1 MIGDDLIR
9 ALEKLG
15 LKKGALEDFRLK
27 FNRLENL
34 INSFGRTEVGSFS
47 GYLKGTAGVLSSTTT
62 VPSGDIEG
70 ATEAAQD
77 AVGAMIADTVTIDL
91 TYTDATPELRA
102 DVKADSISNAYLAN
116 MANATFKARNT
127 AGTGDPEDVS
137 AANSRTL
144 LGLRTIATQ
153 NSPLPIANGG
163 SGQTAQ
169 QTALDALTNVSAA
182 TNEHVLTK
190 DTATGNAKFKA
201 AAGGG
206 VTAVTGTSPIASSG
220 GTTPAI
226 SISAATQGAAG
237 SMSAADKTKIDGIES
252 GATADQTANE
262 ILAATKTVDG
272 TGSGLDADLLDGHE
286 WSEISV
292 GSTYTTVTTRTRAGI
307 LAAIATL
314 PSSGGVVFMPKGD
327 AYLINTDMNISADG
341 TSDIPSTM
349 NNITLLGEGMGGS
362 DFFRGSGGGGAYVG
376 GATVLQWT
384 KGSGGTVIT
393 VNGRITGCKLENFV
407 IDGGN
412 SASTL
417 IDSNRA
423 TLLRVNNVLGY
434 HWAGDF
440 SVRIHNT
447 STTGYYSAGSMEQ
460 VWTNVHMRNPYGSA
474 AHGLDIAPPNWYES
488 GIYNVSECTFV
499 GCSFSRSA
507 QATTVGLRLGYCDH
521 IAFFKTFFCT
531 DQIGYTS
538 GYGIQ
543 INPTSDYPAYPQD
556 ITLHGSPIIGGV
568 HYLGVAHGGT
578 DWTSTVAPAVIFYP
592 YYTADSQIV
601 PPQDADIISIPPPNY
616 GGDMPTAMCGGHT
629 DHYWYHN
636 GVVTA

>member
-1 MIGDDLIR
+1 MIGDDLIH

-77 AVGAMIADTVTIDL
+77 AVGAMIKDTATIDL
-91 TYTDATPELRA
+91 TYTDATPELKA

-144 LGLRTIATQ
+144 LGLGTIATQ

-169 QTALDALTNVSAA
+169 QSAIDALTNVSAA

-226 SISAATQGAAG
+226 SISAATQGTAG

-262 ILAATKTVDG
+262 ILTATKTVDG
-272 TGSGLDADLLDGHE
+272 TGSGLDADLLDGHQ

-292 GSTYTTVTTRTRAGI
+292 GSMYVQPSGFTRAAI
-307 LAAIATL
+307 QAAIASL
-314 PSSGGVVFMPKGD
+314 GSGGGVVYCPPGTYNID
-327 AYLINTDMNISADG
+327 SELLIGDG
-341 TSDIPSTM
+341 TADSPSTY
-349 NNITLLGEGMGGS
+349 NNITLLGAGMGGS
-362 DFFRGSGGGGAYVG
+362 EFFKGSGSGDAYVG

-384 KGSGGTVIT
+384 SAGGGVL
-393 VNGRITGCKLENFV
+393 VCVRGRITGCKIENIV
-407 IDGGN
+407 LDGGN
-412 SASTL
+412 HVSRL
-417 IDSNRA
+417 IDADRA

-434 HWAGDF
+434 HWSGDF
-440 SVRIHNT
+440 STVIHNN
-447 STTGYYSAGSMEQ
+447 SQYYYSAGSMEQ
-460 VWTNVHMRNPYGSA
+460 VWTNVHMRNPYGND
-474 AHGLDIAPPNWYES
+474 AHGLDIASPWDGNCH
-488 GIYNVSECTFV
+488 NVSECTFV
-499 GCSFSRSA
+499 GCSFSRSP
-507 QATTVGLRLGYCDH
+507 QPTNVGLRLGYCDH
-521 IAFFKTFFCT
+521 ITLLKTFFCT
-531 DQIGYTS
+531 DQLGYTA

-543 INPTSDYPAYPQD
+543 INPYSGVPKYPED
-556 ITLHGSPIIGGV
+556 VILHGSPIIGGV
-568 HYLGVAHGGT
+568 HYLGAAVHGGT
-578 DWTSTVAPAVIFYP
+578 DWTGTVAPAVIFYP

-601 PPQDADIISIPPPNY
+601 PPLDAD
-616 GGDMPTAMCGGHT
+616 GDTDHNIPTAMCGGHT

>member
-1 MIGDDLIR
+1 MIGDDLIH

-91 TYTDATPELRA
+91 TYTDATPELKA

-144 LGLRTIATQ
+144 LGLGTIATQ

-190 DTATGNAKFKA
+190 DTADGKAKFKA
-201 AAGGG
+201 AAGG
-206 VTAVTGTSPIASSG
+206 VTNGDSHDHVGGDGAQINHTGLSNIGTNTHAQLDTFVSSKAAASGLASLDGSSKVVQDPANATATPTASKIPIA
-220 GTTPAI
+220 
-226 SISAATQGAAG
+226 
-237 SMSAADKTKIDGIES
+237 D
-252 GATADQTANE
+252 
-262 ILAATKTVDG
+262 
-272 TGSGLDADLLDGHE
+272 GSGTLNS
-286 WSEISV
+286 WISV
-292 GSTYTTVTTRTRAGI
+292 GSMYVQPNGFTRAAI
-307 LAAIATL
+307 QAAIASL
-314 PSSGGVVFMPKGD
+314 GSGGGVVYCPPGTYNID
-327 AYLINTDMNISADG
+327 NSLLIGDG
-341 TSDIPSTM
+341 TESSPSTY
-349 NNITLLGEGMGGS
+349 NNITLLGAGMGGS
-362 DFFRGSGGGGAYVG
+362 EFFKGSGSGDAYVG

-384 KGSGGTVIT
+384 SAGGGVL
-393 VNGRITGCKLENFV
+393 VYVRGRITGCKIENIV
-407 IDGGN
+407 LDGGN
-412 SASTL
+412 HVGRL
-417 IDSNRA
+417 IDADRA

-434 HWAGDF
+434 HWSGDF
-440 SVRIHNT
+440 STVIHNN
-447 STTGYYSAGSMEQ
+447 SQYYYSAGSMEQ
-460 VWTNVHMRNPYGSA
+460 VWTNVHMRNPYGND
-474 AHGLDIAPPNWYES
+474 AHGLDIASPWDGNCH
-488 GIYNVSECTFV
+488 NVSECTFV
-499 GCSFSRSA
+499 GCSFSRSP
-507 QATTVGLRLGYCDH
+507 QPTNVGLRLGYCDH
-521 IAFFKTFFCT
+521 ITLLKTFFCT
-531 DQIGYTS
+531 DQLGYTA

-543 INPTSDYPAYPQD
+543 INPYSGYPAYPQD

-601 PPQDADIISIPPPNY
+601 PPADAD
-616 GGDMPTAMCGGHT
+616 GGDNMPTAMCGGHT

>member
-1 MIGDDLIR
+1 MIGDDLIH

-91 TYTDATPELRA
+91 TYTDATPELKA

-144 LGLRTIATQ
+144 LGLGTIATQ

-201 AAGGG
+201 AAGG
-206 VTAVTGTSPIASSG
+206 VTNGDSHDHVGGDGAQINHTGLSNIGTNTHAQLDTFVSSKAAASGLASLDGSSKVVQDPANATATPTASKIPIA
-220 GTTPAI
+220 
-226 SISAATQGAAG
+226 
-237 SMSAADKTKIDGIES
+237 D
-252 GATADQTANE
+252 
-262 ILAATKTVDG
+262 
-272 TGSGLDADLLDGHE
+272 GSGTLNS
-286 WSEISV
+286 WISV
-292 GSTYTTVTTRTRAGI
+292 GSMYVQPSDFTRAGI
-307 LAAIATL
+307 QTAINTVAAAG
-314 PSSGGVVFMPKGD
+314 GGVVYCPPGIYNM
-327 AYLINTDMNISADG
+327 NTSLFLADG
-341 TSDIPSTM
+341 STEAPSDM
-349 NNITLLGEGMGGS
+349 RNITLMGAGMGGS
-362 DFFRGSGGGGAYVG
+362 DFFKGSGSGSAYIG

-384 KGSGGTVIT
+384 YAGSGIMIQI
-393 VNGRITGCKLENFV
+393 NGRTTGCKIENIV
-407 IDGGN
+407 LDGGN
-412 SASTL
+412 YASTF

-440 SVRIHNT
+440 AVKIHND
-447 STTGYYSAGSMEQ
+447 SASYYSAGSMEQ

-474 AHGLDIAPPNWYES
+474 AHGLDIASPWDTNPK
-488 GIYNVSECTFV
+488 NVSECTFV

-543 INPTSDYPAYPQD
+543 INPYSGYPAYPQD

-601 PPQDADIISIPPPNY
+601 PPADAD
-616 GGDMPTAMCGGHT
+616 GGDNMPTAMCGGHT
-629 DHYWYHN
+629 DHYWYLN
-636 GVVTA
+636 GVIAA